1 MPVTPAHGALIFHTR
16 GTTVEEML
24 LCNSRMPNHGSITVT
39 VIVAK
44 VPAGPNVR
52 VG

>member
-1 MPVTPAHGALIFHTR
+1 MPVTPAHGALIFRTQ

-24 LCNSRMPNHGSITVT
+24 LCNSRMPKYGIITVM
-39 VIVAK
+39 VIVVK
-44 VPAGPNVR
+44 VPAAPNIR